1 MLNMGRRQ
9 ASESFF
15 SDLSDLSDLSEHMT
29 EEFSA
34 RERFR
39 DEDQD
44 EKMMG

>member
-1 MLNMGRRQ
+1 MLNMGRGQ

-15 SDLSDLSDLSEHMT
+15 SDLSDLSEHMT
-29 EEFSA
+29 EEFGA

-44 EKMMG
+44 EKMMV